1 VSQRLSGVSDSQA
14 IGLAKDIIEASD
26 LLLGRTS
33 NLVRILAAHSPLL
46 ARWFLGLVASVR
58 QPNLGAQSDVRLR
71 NLATIKTSMENECN
85 YCMTHT
91 SIFGEALGLKLDDL
105 EALKGDAYRSSS
117 LFSERE
123 KAAIAWAEA
132 MTKNTAKSDKAVWDN
147 MRRLFSDAEIVE
159 ISMASAMFNMI
170 NRLNDS
176 FWTELEPEEYNRRQ
190 ANAVRGRTVQDIE
203 AFAARFAPTGQAERE
218 RLRPVTAE

>member
-1 VSQRLSGVSDSQA
+1 MRQRLTGVSDSQA
-14 IGLAKDIIEASD
+14 SGLARDIIDASD

-33 NLVRILAAHSPLL
+33 NLVRILSAHSPLL

-71 NLATIKTSMENECN
+71 NLATIKTSMANECN

-105 EALKGDAYRSSS
+105 EALKGDAYRSSP

-132 MTKNTAKSDKAVWDN
+132 MTKNTAKSDKTVWDN

-190 ANAVRGRTVQDIE
+190 GDAVRGRTVEDLE
-203 AFAARFAPTGQAERE
+203 AFASRFAPTGRAERE
-218 RLRPVTAE
+218 RSGPVVAR

>member
-1 VSQRLSGVSDSQA
+1 MAQRLSGVSDSQA
-14 IGLAKDIIEASD
+14 SGLAKEIIEASD

-58 QPNLGAQSDVRLR
+58 QPDLGAQSDVRLR
-71 NLATIKTSMENECN
+71 NLATIKTSMVNECN
-85 YCMTHT
+85 YCATHT
-91 SIFGEALGLKLDDL
+91 SIFGEALGLKLEDL
-105 EALKGDAYRSSS
+105 EALKSDAYKSSP
-117 LFSERE
+117 LYSERE

-132 MTKNTAKSDKAVWDN
+132 MTNNSAKSDKTVWDN

-159 ISMASAMFNMI
+159 ISMACAMFNMI

-190 ANAVRGRTVQDIE
+190 AIAVRGRKVEDVE
-203 AFAARFAPTGQAERE
+203 AFAGRFASTGQEERE
-218 RLRPVTAE
+218 RLKPVAAK